1 MQKLNMDKP
10 ILINRDLQSSS
21 LVNRSTKR
29 KLVSSVSS
37 NSASSFKLT
46 EMIKNQSNEN
56 DRKIDWEMVEKF
68 RLKVKK
74 FMSQSSFGLFYE
86 NILLVLS
93 ILSCFEYIYSTYL
106 KGYLNNDS
114 PINKTLSIIGRY
126 N

>member
-1 MQKLNMDKP
+1 MDKP

-21 LVNRSTKR
+21 LVNRSIKR
-29 KLVSSVSS
+29 KLVSSPSMH
-37 NSASSFKLT
+37 SASAFKLT

-56 DRKIDWEMVEKF
+56 DQKIDWELIEKF

-86 NILLVLS
+86 NLLLVLS

-106 KGYLNNDS
+106 KNYLNNTS
-114 PINKTLSIIGRY
+114 PTNYILTIIGM
-126 N
+126 